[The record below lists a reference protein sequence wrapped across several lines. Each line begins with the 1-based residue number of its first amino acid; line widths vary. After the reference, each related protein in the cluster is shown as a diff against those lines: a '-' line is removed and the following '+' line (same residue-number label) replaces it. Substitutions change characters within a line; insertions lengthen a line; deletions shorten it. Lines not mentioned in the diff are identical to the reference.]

1 MACGKH
7 PSGVATETN
16 KPKGKARRRKSVP
29 SQNSALTKELVV
41 KLTPVPVCTGAVSST
56 SLSIPPSPERRRT
69 ESSIPV
75 GELEK
80 CGAEVEDKGVEIE
93 VTIGEEEVEI
103 YCDNDAEDDDN
114 EDDNE
119 EDRVDAKSLSLAEDN
134 KRSPRVKTTPRRRRT
149 TASPTAEHAGLA
161 EDDSDSDEVPE
172 VLLQTA
178 AAMGNSEEEG
188 TVGGGDG
195 DEANQQVR
203 KQRLFGLVK
212 TTPPDRSSRKRSLKD
227 RSSSS
232 SSSSSASSRRGSQ
245 GQGSAAR
252 MTRGRARKVARM
264 IEQGGSSSSE
274 VGGQELES
282 GRSSD
287 SDDQRIKPLTEG
299 VTLLGSGNFQ
309 QSSGEIFS
317 YLYIFIIISKRIK
330 SSPVLVLIEHAVTE
344 ALLIYVLALSR

>member
-1 MACGKH
+1 MQ
-7 PSGVATETN
+7 
-16 KPKGKARRRKSVP
+16 

-41 KLTPVPVCTGAVSST
+41 KLTPVPVCTGAISST
-56 SLSIPPSPERRRT
+56 SLSIPPSPDRQKT
-69 ESSIPV
+69 ESNITD

-80 CGAEVEDKGVEIE
+80 CGADVEDKTVEIE
-93 VTIGEEEVEI
+93 VAIEEEEVET
-103 YCDNDAEDDDN
+103 YCVNDT
-114 EDDNE
+114 E
-119 EDRVDAKSLSLAEDN
+119 EDYNEGDKIDTKSLSLAEDN

-149 TASPTAEHAGLA
+149 TASPAIEHGGLA

-188 TVGGGDG
+188 LMCSSGDR
-195 DEANQQVR
+195 DEVNQHVR

-212 TTPPDRSSRKRSLKD
+212 TTPPDRSSRKRNLKD

-245 GQGSAAR
+245 DQGSGAR
-252 MTRGRARKVARM
+252 ITRGRARKVARM
-264 IEQGGSSSSE
+264 MEQDGSSSSE
-274 VGGQELES
+274 VGGLELES

-287 SDDQRIKPLTEG
+287 SDDQRIKPLTED

-309 QSSGEIFS
+309 QSSGEI
-317 YLYIFIIISKRIK
+317 LTQM
-330 SSPVLVLIEHAVTE
+330 LI
-344 ALLIYVLALSR
+344 IYVNYYF